1 MSTFLDKF
9 KFGRKPPTGASA
21 KSGSA
26 SGGKKAPAKK
36 TASTTAAVTAPS
48 GDRDTGI
55 ATSVLRHPH
64 VTEKAARMSA
74 QRQYVFVV
82 PLTATKLQVR
92 DAVMKLYGVRPI
104 GVNIVRVKG
113 KQVRFGQR
121 SGVQKNWKKA
131 MVTLAPGAALSIY
144 EGV

>member
-1 MSTFLDKF
+1 MSAFLDKF

-21 KSGSA
+21 KGGSVSGT
-26 SGGKKAPAKK
+26 KKASTKK
-36 TASTTAAVTAPS
+36 VATALAAPT

-64 VTEKAARMSA
+64 VTEKAARMSG

-82 PLTATKLQVR
+82 PLKATKLQVR
-92 DAVMKLYGVRPI
+92 DAVTKLYGVRPI
-104 GVNIVRVKG
+104 KVNMVRVKG

-121 SGVQKNWKKA
+121 GGVQKDWKKA